1 MISGDILAVYKSMIR
16 ILPVNTEIAV
26 HRRGENKDMGL
37 FTSSGDRVEK
47 WSRNIEEMQ
56 DMSAEEKEKIQ
67 QTAAAKISGF
77 MLASVLAFIY
87 QIYRGIQE
95 YIPLLSNAM
104 KSDPG
109 QKMGEISLCLL
120 AVFIFLSILL
130 LLFIKRLL
138 RRPMMKREA
147 KEFLY
152 GKNIIISLSASIILY
167 FSGIFIGAFCGGF
180 ITAFVIRFL
189 ESALHI

>member
-1 MISGDILAVYKSMIR
+1 MIR

-37 FTSSGDRVEK
+37 FTSNGDRVEK

-56 DMSAEEKEKIQ
+56 DMSVEEKGKIQ

-152 GKNIIISLSASIILY
+152 GKNIIISLAASIILY

-180 ITAFVIRFL
+180 ITAFVISFL